1 MVLSAIIKTNLLDNS
16 YSANLLKHSFKKL
29 LFNFI
34 PYFLILLYKVFV
46 FIIRNYCWILTSIIT
61 SINLFFIKVNIQR
74 PYTNW
79 WFIST
84 TVNKNIFIHFLFT
97 FIVLE
102 SKSLV
107 LIMSS
112 KQWYVQFFKSITLNL
127 FLFSSLH

>member
-16 YSANLLKHSFKKL
+16 YSANLLKHLFKKL

>member
-46 FIIRNYCWILTSIIT
+46 FIIRNYCWILTSIIIFNK
-61 SINLFFIKVNIQR
+61 SILYYKLIYKGPTPIDVLYPLQYIK
-74 PYTNW
+74 
-79 WFIST
+79 
-84 TVNKNIFIHFLFT
+84 IFLYHFLFT

-112 KQWYVQFFKSITLNL
+112 KQ
-127 FLFSSLH
+127 

>member
-34 PYFLILLYKVFV
+34 PYFLILLYKAFV

-112 KQWYVQFFKSITLNL
+112 KQWYVQFFKSITVNL